1 LELLLLVG
9 RVGVIK
15 TKQKSAVILLVSEVV
30 VEKSSLGV
38 SNVQV
43 SRRLRRE
50 ASDNTAIGVLQ
61 GNVVAGTLLRL
72 RRLLLLGGS
81 GQRIDGSSGPGAEL
95 LQESVPA
102 GEVDKR
108 TLLQSSD
115 SNTVTAEG
123 TPQSDIRGRK
133 RVSDDK

>member
-1 LELLLLVG
+1 MELFLLVG
-9 RVGVIK
+9 GVGVIEAQ
-15 TKQKSAVILLVSEVV
+15 QKSAVVLLVSEVV

-38 SNVQV
+38 SNVQI
-43 SRRLRRE
+43 SRGLRRE

-61 GNVVAGTLLRL
+61 SDVVAGTLLRL
-72 RRLLLLGGS
+72 RGLLLLRGS
-81 GQRIDGSSGPGAEL
+81 GQGVNGGKSPGAEL

-108 TLLQSSD
+108 TLLQSSNG
-115 SNTVTAEG
+115 NTVTAEG

-133 RVSDDK
+133 GVSDDE